1 MTDFNTIKYGV
12 DFFLEAHVQRVV
24 KQNKS
29 NSLRGPK
36 DVLVPVCARVLMCP
50 TLLQCAEK
58 VWSWTVGE
66 RNTELKTESH
76 AMLSPSTKLDDLATT
91 CNSIDRVGEHYDPI
105 LSRGRPSLA
114 KSEPTMQ
121 CLICHMKC
129 TSSFVLD
136 SVGNS
141 YRAAALQQVQK
152 CRAASCSHFSIYCK

>member
-1 MTDFNTIKYGV
+1 MSN
-12 DFFLEAHVQRVV
+12 EWC

-76 AMLSPSTKLDDLATT
+76 AMLSPSTKLDDLAMT
-91 CNSIDRVGEHYDPI
+91 RVGVH
-105 LSRGRPSLA
+105 
-114 KSEPTMQ
+114 
-121 CLICHMKC
+121 
-129 TSSFVLD
+129 
-136 SVGNS
+136 
-141 YRAAALQQVQK
+141 
-152 CRAASCSHFSIYCK
+152 